1 MLRSHDFL
9 PSCYFTSILGLFVSV
24 NVYIFVMS
32 RVHIFADW
40 KIKIELLGS
49 F

>member
-9 PSCYFTSILGLFVSV
+9 PSCYFTSILGFFVFV
-24 NVYIFVMS
+24 KVYIFVMS
-32 RVHIFADW
+32 RVHIFVDW
-40 KIKIELLGS
+40 QIKIELLGS